1 MTSDPFLE
9 HPLPRWL
16 LDRGRRLRRLDR
28 RRPWVT
34 DLAAVGGVALFS
46 LPQLSS
52 HGPHHN
58 DLNGT
63 HPAWV
68 VVCCAALLLVPLW
81 WRRRAPL
88 AAFVAVLVIVI
99 TEQASGV
106 WLSTDIALL
115 VMLNSVAVRC
125 SMRALA
131 WAAGSTAAAL
141 CFSIFVGRPASEHR
155 VAILLLIL
163 GTCSGGIAAGL
174 AMRMLRVH
182 MTGLGS
188 LAAAAERARVAR
200 EMHDLVGHH
209 VSVIVGLADGGAM
222 LASSRSEQAA
232 EPLRLIAETGRQA
245 LDDLRRVLG
254 VLRDNGPHEDALR
267 ADAGGPELSPQP
279 GIADL
284 DRLLPRVR
292 AAGLPVT
299 YRSTGDIVHLGP
311 GRQLAVY
318 RIVQEALTNT
328 LRHAGSGASAS
339 VSVDAEPGHLS
350 VRVADTGSGYPPSSP
365 PSTGNGLVGIRE
377 RAALYGGEV
386 HAGPGPD
393 GHGWVVDVV
402 METPR

>member
-1 MTSDPFLE
+1 MTPDPFLE

-16 LDRGRRLRRLDR
+16 LDRARRLRRLDR
-28 RRPWVT
+28 RRPWLG
-34 DLAAVGGVALFS
+34 DAAPVLGVLLFS
-46 LPQLSS
+46 LPQLAS
-52 HGPHHN
+52 HGGHHD

-68 VVCCAALLLVPLW
+68 VASCAALLLVPLW

-88 AAFVAVLVIVI
+88 LAFAAVLIIVI
-99 TEQASGV
+99 AEQSAGV

-131 WAAGSTAAAL
+131 WAAGGTAGAL

-155 VAILLLIL
+155 IAVLLLIL

-174 AMRMLRVH
+174 ATRILRVH
-182 MTGLGS
+182 MTALADRADQQAS

-209 VSVIVGLADGGAM
+209 VSVIVGLADGGAL
-222 LASSRSEQAA
+222 LAVSRSEPGLA
-232 EPLRLIAETGRQA
+232 EPLRLIGETGRQA
-245 LDDLRRVLG
+245 LDELRRVLG
-254 VLRDNGPHEDALR
+254 VLRESSDD
-267 ADAGGPELSPQP
+267 PELSPQP

-284 DRLLPRVR
+284 DRLLPSVR
-292 AAGLPVT
+292 AAGLAVT
-299 YRSTGDIVHLGP
+299 YRSTGELVHLGP

-328 LRHAGSGASAS
+328 LRHAGAGASAS
-339 VSVDAEPGHLS
+339 VTVAAEPGSLS
-350 VRVADTGSGYPPSSP
+350 VRVTDTGPGYPPSSS

-386 HAGPGPD
+386 SAGPGPD